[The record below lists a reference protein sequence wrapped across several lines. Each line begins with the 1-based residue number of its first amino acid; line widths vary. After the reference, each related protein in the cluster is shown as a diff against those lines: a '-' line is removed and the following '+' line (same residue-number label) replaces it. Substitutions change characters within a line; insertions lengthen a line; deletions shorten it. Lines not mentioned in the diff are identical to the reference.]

1 MKKIYTAILFVFVLT
16 LNGYA
21 QSIDTKAISLADA
34 ERIMDAAIAKANAEN
49 WTVAVAIVDAG
60 GHLILL
66 KRIDNTQIGSIEVAI
81 KKAQASVSFKRPTK
95 AFQDGVAAGS
105 VGILGLP
112 GSLPFEGGVPIFH
125 DGRVI
130 GAIGVSG
137 VTAAQ
142 DGVVAAAGLE
152 AL

>member
-1 MKKIYTAILFVFVLT
+1 MKIMYAMLFLIFTFTV
-16 LNGYA
+16 NMYG
-21 QSIDTKAISLADA
+21 QSIETKALSLADA
-34 ERIMDAAIAKANAEN
+34 ERIADAAIAKANAEN
-49 WTVAVAIVDAG
+49 WTVVIAIVDAG

-66 KRIDNTQIGSIEVAI
+66 KRIDNTQIGSVEVAI
-81 KKAQASVSFKRPTK
+81 KKAEASVKFKRPTK
-95 AFQDGVAAGS
+95 VFQDGMAAGN

-112 GSLPFEGGVPIFH
+112 GSLPFEGGVPIYY

-137 VTAAQ
+137 VASSD
-142 DGVVAAAGLE
+142 DGIIAAAGLE